1 MESTPWDPEGVTVVL
16 DPQGR
21 IVADAH
27 LRDVDVKRYYKLL
40 VAARCLDLRLGRAA
54 LPMWASAAGEEAAIV
69 ATALAARDADWIYP
83 GLRDAAVALARGVA
97 YDDLASALIGS
108 SNGAAGAG
116 LSGRIAIA
124 RHRIGTTTDALGMHL
139 AVACG
144 QAHGQKLLRDGGI
157 TFALFGEGLTTTG
170 TFHETAMTAVACD
183 LPLVLVCR
191 SQVWPDGAP
200 AEAGLVGDAVADR
213 AKGSGL
219 WVRRVDGADPLGVL
233 SAVSGAADRARDG
246 RGPALVEVVVTQLG
260 RDPPAHRD
268 PIERMRRHLDASG
281 LWTQTW
287 EDVIEAEVR
296 GQLDRAFAHAKE
308 GARA

>member
-21 IVADAH
+21 VVHEAN
-27 LRDVDVKRYYKLL
+27 LREVDVKRYYKLL
-40 VAARCLDLRLGRAA
+40 VAARCLDVRLGRAA
-54 LPMWASAAGEEAAIV
+54 PPMWASAAGEEAALV
-69 ATALAARDADWIYP
+69 ATVLAARDTDWIYP
-83 GLRDAAVALARGVA
+83 GMRDAAVALARGVDYESIA
-97 YDDLASALIGS
+97 AASIGRGVDGEPALPGW
-108 SNGAAGAG
+108 
-116 LSGRIAIA
+116 IASA

-139 AVACG
+139 ALASG

-170 TFHETAMTAVACD
+170 AFHETAMTAVACD

-213 AKGSGL
+213 GKACGL
-219 WVRRVDGADPLGVL
+219 WVRRVDGADPLGVFA
-233 SAVSGAADRARDG
+233 AVASAADRARDG

-268 PIERMRRHLDASG
+268 PIERMRRHLDATG
-281 LWTQTW
+281 VWTQTW

-296 GQLDRAFAHAKE
+296 QKLDKAFAPK

>member
-16 DPQGR
+16 DPHGR
-21 IVADAH
+21 VVPDANV
-27 LRDVDVKRYYKLL
+27 REVDVKRYYKLL

-54 LPMWASAAGEEAAIV
+54 LPMWASAAGEEAALV

-83 GLRDAAVALARGVA
+83 GLRDAAVALARGVD
-97 YDDLASALIGS
+97 YDAIASAML
-108 SNGAAGAG
+108 GAG
-116 LSGRIAIA
+116 SASLPALPGRIASA

-139 AVACG
+139 ALAAG
-144 QAHGQKLLRDGGI
+144 EAHGQKLLRDGGV

-170 TFHETAMTAVACD
+170 VFHEVAMMAVACD

-200 AEAGLVGDAVADR
+200 AEAGVVGDAVAER
-213 AKGSGL
+213 AKACGL
-219 WVRRVDGADPLGVL
+219 WVRRVDGADPLGVF
-233 SAVSGAADRARDG
+233 SAVAAAADRARDR

-268 PIERMRRHLDASG
+268 PIERMRRHLDAAG

-296 GQLDRAFAHAKE
+296 GGLDRAFAQKDVVA
-308 GARA
+308 